1 MKSRIGSKLPF
12 GLQKAAHCLR
22 FLLKSRRQ
30 NRTRFLSRARVGWRH
45 RAGLQGFG
53 LMGRDGLGCWT
64 RRKLSRTLCSP
75 QCSAEGAKA
84 KHWKGA
90 LAAAEELARPTRDG
104 QRGLRAGRRLMSP
117 EDPGDSRNLSPS
129 RRDR

>member
-53 LMGRDGLGCWT
+53 LIGRDGLGCWT
-64 RRKLSRTLCSP
+64 RRKLSRPL
-75 QCSAEGAKA
+75 CSAEGAKA

-104 QRGLRAGRRLMSP
+104 QRRLRAGRRLMGLGG
-117 EDPGDSRNLSPS
+117 PGESRNLSPS